1 MDNMLKMTSEIQTFM
16 SSAENTIRKS
26 RYFAQ
31 IKLTQPFIKRCKPM
45 NSIFLNIRG
54 KKNEEEEEE
63 GSKRL
68 AFIISSFIDC

>member
-1 MDNMLKMTSEIQTFM
+1 MDNMLKMTSEIQPFM

-54 KKNEEEEEE
+54 KKM
-63 GSKRL
+63 KKKKKKVL
-68 AFIISSFIDC
+68 KD